1 MFTSSFFH
9 QSHSKSGLF
18 LCSPLHSFISPI
30 QSQVCFCVLLFI
42 LSSVPFKVRS
52 VSVFT
57 SSFFH
62 QSHSKSGLFL
72 CSPLHSFISPIQSQ
86 VCFCVLLFI
95 LSSVPFKVRSV
106 SVFTSSFFHQSHSKS
121 GLFLCSPLHSFISP
135 IQSQVCFCVHLFI
148 LSSVPFK
155 VRSVSVFT
163 SSFFHQSHSKS
174 GLFLCS
180 PLHSFIS
187 PIQSQVCFCVLLF
200 ILSSVPF
207 KVRSVSVFT
216 SSFFHQSHSKSGLFL
231 CSPLHSFISPIQS
244 QVCFCVHLFILSSVP
259 FKVGSVSVFT
269 VSFPCHSTLKVTS
282 VSVSLSFL

>member
-1 MFTSSFFH
+1 MFSSSFFH

-30 QSQVCFCVLLFI
+30 QSQVCFCVHLFI

-52 VSVFT
+52 VSVFS

-135 IQSQVCFCVHLFI
+135 IQSQVCFCVH
-148 LSSVPFK
+148 
-155 VRSVSVFT
+155 
-163 SSFFHQSHSKS
+163 
-174 GLFLCS
+174 
-180 PLHSFIS
+180 SFIS
-187 PIQSQVCFCVLLF
+187 LSFNTESHVCFCVTF
-200 ILSSVPF
+200 IPSKFTF
-207 KVRSVSVFT
+207 KVISVCVLF
-216 SSFFHQSHSKSGLFL
+216 SSSNTFSDKHEEFGAMT
-231 CSPLHSFISPIQS
+231 
-244 QVCFCVHLFILSSVP
+244 
-259 FKVGSVSVFT
+259 T
-269 VSFPCHSTLKVTS
+269 VLA
-282 VSVSLSFL
+282 